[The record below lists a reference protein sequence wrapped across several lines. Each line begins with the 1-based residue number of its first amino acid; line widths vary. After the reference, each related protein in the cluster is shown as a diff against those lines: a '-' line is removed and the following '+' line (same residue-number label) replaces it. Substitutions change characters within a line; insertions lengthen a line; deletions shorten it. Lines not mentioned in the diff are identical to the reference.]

1 MNAWTLLFIF
11 LLSPT
16 LVKAQYEFKPI
27 LDPSVICNKSVRPK
41 QHILNPLNDES
52 FEKYDIYYIVEEMP
66 VPKMTVDNIEE
77 LLQNVIRMN
86 HQEKSKNFTMHFQ
99 CIINCR
105 GEAGDYQVIYCPAE
119 SVNTG
124 NQVLK
129 VLRES
134 VHNWSPGMLRDTGV
148 DVLVRITVT
157 AIDGKYKVKAP
168 VF

>member
-27 LDPSVICNKSVRPK
+27 LDPTVICNERIKPK
-41 QHILNPLNDES
+41 QHILNPLYDKS
-52 FEKYDIYYIVEEMP
+52 FEKYEIYYIVEKMP
-66 VPKMTVDNIEE
+66 VPKISMDDIEE
-77 LLQNVIRMN
+77 LLQNVIRKN
-86 HQEKSKNFTMHFQ
+86 NQEKTTMHFQ
-99 CIINCR
+99 CIVNCK